1 MNKEHLSVATL
12 EKQIEDRKR
21 TFKDR
26 KRTNILKTAEQ
37 NAIAWLVCR
46 MPRFVTPNILTGV
59 GLIGSLLVLMGFLMA
74 TYLDVTY
81 LLFGI
86 AGLFINW
93 FGDSLDGRIAYYR
106 NIPRKWYGFSLDIIM
121 DWISTILMGFGFLVY
136 IKNEFEIVAFLFVA
150 FYGWAM
156 IISQVRYKITDKY
169 TIDSGLFGPTEVRF
183 IICAVLVSEVLFI
196 GSMKWLGA
204 GICAALFFINLID
217 TRALL
222 QLGDKRDLAEKAALG
237 NSK

>member
-1 MNKEHLSVATL
+1 MNREELSGETL
-12 EKQIEDRKR
+12 EKQIEDRNR

-26 KRTNILKTAEQ
+26 KRTNILKSAEQ
-37 NAIAWLVCR
+37 AVISWLVSR
-46 MPRFVTPNILTGV
+46 MPRFITPDILTGIGFV
-59 GLIGSLLVLMGFLMA
+59 GSLLVLAAFLLA
-74 TYLDVTY
+74 TYVDVFY
-81 LLFGI
+81 LLIGI
-86 AGLFINW
+86 AGLFVNW

-136 IKNEFEIVAFLFVA
+136 IRNEFEIVAFLFVA

-169 TIDSGLFGPTEVRF
+169 TIDSGMFGPTEVRF
-183 IICAVLVSEVLFI
+183 IICAVLIAEVLFP
-196 GSMKWLGA
+196 GSMKWLGVLM
-204 GICAALFFINLID
+204 CSALFVFNLID

-222 QLGDKRDLAEKAALG
+222 RLGDKRDLAEKAALA
-237 NSK
+237 NAK

>member
-1 MNKEHLSVATL
+1 MNEKQLSMATL
-12 EKQIEDRKR
+12 DKQSEDRKR

-26 KRTNILKTAEQ
+26 KRTNILKSAEQ
-37 NAIAWLVCR
+37 KAISWLVAR
-46 MPRFVTPNILTGV
+46 MPKFVTPDILTGV
-59 GLIGSLLVLMGFLMA
+59 GLVGSLLVLGGFLMA
-74 TYLDVTY
+74 TYVNVTY
-81 LLFGI
+81 LLVGI

-183 IICAVLVSEVLFI
+183 IICAVLISEVLFV
-196 GSMKWLGA
+196 GSMKWFGVVM
-204 GICAALFFINLID
+204 CAALFVINLID

-222 QLGDKRDLAEKAALG
+222 KLGDKRDLAEKAALL

>member
-1 MNKEHLSVATL
+1 MNKDELSMAMV

-26 KRTNILKTAEQ
+26 KRTNILKSTEQ
-37 NAIAWLVCR
+37 KAISWLVCR
-46 MPRFVTPNILTGV
+46 MPGVVTPDILTGI
-59 GLIGSLLVLMGFLMA
+59 GLLGSILVLAGFLMA
-74 TYLDVTY
+74 TYVDVRY
-81 LLFGI
+81 LLMGI

-93 FGDSLDGRIAYYR
+93 FGDSLDGRIAYFR

-169 TIDSGLFGPTEVRF
+169 TIDSGMFGPTEVRF
-183 IICAVLVSEVLFI
+183 IICAVLISEVLFV
-196 GSMKWLGA
+196 GSMKWFGVIMCL
-204 GICAALFFINLID
+204 ALFIINLID
-217 TRALL
+217 TRTLL
-222 QLGDKRDLAEKAALG
+222 QLGDKRDLAEKAALA
-237 NSK
+237 NAK

>member
-1 MNKEHLSVATL
+1 MATL

-26 KRTNILKTAEQ
+26 KRTNILKSAEQ
-37 NAIAWLVCR
+37 RAISWLVCR
-46 MPRFVTPNILTGV
+46 LPQFVTPDMLTGIGFV
-59 GLIGSLLVLMGFLMA
+59 GSLLVLSGFLMA
-74 TYLDVTY
+74 TYVHVSY
-81 LLFGI
+81 LLLGI

-106 NIPRKWYGFSLDIIM
+106 NIPRKWYGFSLDIVM

-169 TIDSGLFGPTEVRF
+169 TIDSGMFGPTEVRF
-183 IICAVLVSEVLFI
+183 IICAVLIMEVLFV
-196 GSMKWLGA
+196 GSMKWFGVLM
-204 GICAALFFINLID
+204 CAVLFFINLID

-222 QLGDKRDLAEKAALG
+222 QLGDKRDLAEKAAAALA